1 MRKRKSGA
9 GVRAESRIR
18 SVTNSERWTMPALR
32 RLVAILAR
40 PLKNDR
46 GRGGVVIQPY
56 RGYGS
61 TEEVFLMGRV
71 FRQPSLGSGVR
82 QETIARDLLD
92 IFRRLL
98 RWGVRNATVT
108 ASYYGS
114 EQRILT
120 DRDGY
125 FRMHMRPAHGPDP
138 DRVWHPIALTLQGRE
153 REDTSTKG
161 VIFVP
166 PATARFVVISD
177 IDDTIMKTGVA
188 NKAVMLW
195 RLFAQRAR
203 SRVAFPGVA
212 ALYNALH
219 QGASGA
225 ELNPMLYVSRAPWSI
240 YDVLEEFFKLH
251 GIPAG
256 PVLFLREWGLT
267 VQSPLPRRAKDH
279 KLSLIRDM
287 LALYSDLPFILI
299 GDSGQR
305 DPEIYAQ
312 VLREKPGRVLA
323 IYIRNVSRDVER
335 RRAIEALA
343 MEVVDAGGTLLLAAD
358 SLAMAKHAI
367 EHDLIAPAA
376 LASIVAERTEQM
388 QIGEAGPKPT
398 HDVTGPTP
406 TKTREALRQ
415 GDLQQALDP
424 QPGER
429 SPPNV
434 VVETTDS
441 GMLAASK
448 PGQPG
453 RTRQRRK
460 RR

>member
-1 MRKRKSGA
+1 
-9 GVRAESRIR
+9 
-18 SVTNSERWTMPALR
+18 MPALR
-32 RLVAILAR
+32 RLVAILAS
-40 PLKNDR
+40 PLKSDR
-46 GRGGVVIQPY
+46 GHGGVVIQPY

-61 TEEVFLMGRV
+61 SEEVFLMGRV

-82 QETIARDLLD
+82 QETMARDFLD

-98 RWGVRNATVT
+98 RWGVGDATVT
-108 ASYYGS
+108 ARFGGS
-114 EQRILT
+114 EQRNLT

-125 FRMHMRPAHGPDP
+125 FRMHMRPAHRPDP
-138 DRVWHPIALTLQGRE
+138 NQVWHPIELTLEGGE
-153 REDTSTKG
+153 RDGKRTEG
-161 VIFVP
+161 LIFMP
-166 PATARFVVISD
+166 PASARFVVISD
-177 IDDTIMKTGVA
+177 IDDTVMKTGVA

-212 ALYNALH
+212 ALYRALH
-219 QGASGA
+219 EGASGA

-251 GIPAG
+251 AIPAG

-287 LALYSDLPFILI
+287 LALYKDLPFILI

-305 DPEIYAQ
+305 DPEIYTQ
-312 VLREKPGRVLA
+312 VLRENPGRVLA
-323 IYIRNVSRDVER
+323 IYIRNVSCDVER

-358 SLAMAKHAI
+358 SLAVAKHAS
-367 EHDLIAPAA
+367 EHGLIAPAA

-388 QIGEAGPKPT
+388 PIGEAGPKPT
-398 HDVTGPTP
+398 HDVAGATLTE
-406 TKTREALRQ
+406 TREALRQ

-424 QPGER
+424 PPGER

-434 VVETTDS
+434 VIETTNS
-441 GMLAASK
+441 ETLAAPN
-448 PGQPG
+448 PGQAG
-453 RTRQRRK
+453 RTEQRRK